1 MLYLHWPFGHALG
14 EPGNVLQQRTILHD
28 LLSLAQTAPV
38 PGLVVDLPYR
48 WKRGVYSEV
57 SDWTRVSDACAKG
70 LREAIECVDKP

>member
-1 MLYLHWPFGHALG
+1 MPHALG

-28 LLSLAQTAPV
+28 LLSLTQTAPV
-38 PGLVVDLPYR
+38 PGLVVDLPYQ

-70 LREAIECVDKP
+70 LRETTECVDKPV